1 MDPLN
6 IFKGAVSLVVAT
18 GVGTIVGNVIK
29 ATTPLDQ
36 KLINR
41 ISVGVGGYFLTT
53 TVGDIVADRLNTQ
66 IDNTITKVKEHRAA
80 KKQID

>member
-53 TVGDIVADRLNTQ
+53 TVGDIVADRLNAQ

>member
-53 TVGDIVADRLNTQ
+53 TVGDIVADRLNKQ
-66 IDNTITKVKEHRAA
+66 IDNTVTKIKEHRAA